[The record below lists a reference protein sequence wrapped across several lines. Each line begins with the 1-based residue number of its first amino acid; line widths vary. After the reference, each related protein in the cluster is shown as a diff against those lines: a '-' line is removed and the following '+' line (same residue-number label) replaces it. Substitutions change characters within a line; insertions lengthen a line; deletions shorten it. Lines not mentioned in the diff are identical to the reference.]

1 MSDTENQSTQTID
14 PGHTPGSAEG
24 TENIDD
30 QSKREPDQTSRTP
43 DQAEGESEDAPQ

>member
-1 MSDTENQSTQTID
+1 MSESTQSDSGTID

-30 QSKREPDQTSRTP
+30 QSKRKPEPTSNTQ
-43 DQAEGESEDAPQ
+43 DQAEGEDDDA